1 MINLKKPLLLSV
13 VLMILVANC
22 SQEKRIILQ
31 SPNKRLSV
39 VISKDPKS
47 NSSHW
52 CYSIYLNEKGKKT
65 EVIEPSSLGLKRT
78 DGDFFANLTLARTS
92 GIETIDESYTL
103 ISGKRRQNRSQ
114 ANQLTL
120 SFKNQ
125 QDQPLD
131 IVFRAYNT
139 AVAFRYVFPDTSS
152 ERFVIEEEFTR
163 FNLPQPGKAWLQP
176 YDTLG
181 LWSPAYERGY
191 VRDLNIGDPC
201 PMTTGWGFPG
211 LFQVNDTWILISESG
226 VDENYCGAHLNSL
239 AANGDYRIQFPW
251 DWENYG
257 MGASQPTSSLPWIMP
272 WRLMVISRDLGDIV
286 ESDIVHDLAEPNRL
300 EDVSWIKPGRASWS
314 WWGDHPSPFDYQK
327 LKAYVDFAAEMG
339 WEYSLVDAGWHEMR
353 GGNIEQLVNY
363 ANSQN
368 VGILLWYNS
377 GGPHTR
383 VMDAG
388 PRDRMYDPV
397 IRKAEFQ
404 KISQWGVKGVKVD
417 FFQSEKQDIMKL
429 YLDIARD
436 AAEYKLLLNTHGCT
450 IPRGWNRTYPNFLT
464 MEGVKGAEAYT
475 YEKPI
480 EFPWFNNI
488 YPYIRNAIGPMDYT
502 PVTFTDYDESQQRVT
517 SHAHELALS
526 VIFESGIQHLAD
538 RIKGFRSTPQFVQD
552 FLKTVPV
559 AWDETWFIDGYPG
572 EFTVLAREKDGEIYF
587 AGIFNNSEAK
597 DYRFRLSFLPE
608 GDCQGFIIADGHN
621 PKEFAQREISI
632 TRETP
637 IETKILPY
645 GGFVGM
651 VTLKR

>member
-1 MINLKKPLLLSV
+1 MKIFLLKIALIY
-13 VLMILVANC
+13 VLVMGCHADKAIELW
-22 SQEKRIILQ
+22 
-31 SPNKRLSV
+31 SPNQYVSV
-39 VISKDPKS
+39 IVSQ
-47 NSSHW
+47 NSTNGIW
-52 CYSIYLNEKGKKT
+52 NYSIFLRIKDKKT
-65 EVIEPSSLGLKRT
+65 QILEPSSLGIKRN
-78 DGDFFANLTLARTS
+78 DGDFFHHLQLHKVS
-92 GIETIDESYTL
+92 KLVKIDESYTMVA
-103 ISGKRRQNRSQ
+103 GKHRVNHHQ
-114 ANQLTL
+114 AHQLTL
-120 SFKNQ
+120 SFQNQ
-125 QDQPLD
+125 QGQPLD
-131 IVFRAYNT
+131 IILHAFDT
-139 AVAFRYVFPDTSS
+139 GVAFRYVFPDTSA
-152 ERFVIEEEFTR
+152 ERLMVTEEWTT

-181 LWSPAYERGY
+181 VWNPAYERGY
-191 VRDLNIGDPC
+191 VRDLKIGDPC

-211 LFQVNDTWILISESG
+211 LFHVNDLWVLISEAA
-226 VDENYCGAHLNSL
+226 VDESYCGSHLL
-239 AANGDYRIQFPW
+239 AVADDGEYRIQFPW
-251 DWENYG
+251 EWENYG
-257 MGASQPTSSLPWIMP
+257 MGNSKPTSKLPWVMP
-272 WRLMVISRDLGDIV
+272 WRFILISRDLGDIV
-286 ESDIVHDLAEPNRL
+286 ESNIVHDLAEPSRL
-300 EDVSWIKPGRASWS
+300 ADVSWIKPGRASWS

-353 GGNIEQLVNY
+353 GGNIEQLVHY
-363 ANSQN
+363 A
-368 VGILLWYNS
+368 ILLWYNS

-388 PRDRMYDPV
+388 PRDRMYDPD
-397 IRKAEFQ
+397 IRRAEFQ

-429 YLDIARD
+429 YLDIAKD
-436 AAEYKLLLNTHGCT
+436 AAEFKLLLNTHGCT
-450 IPRGWNRTYPNFLT
+450 IPRGWSRTYPNFLT

-480 EFPWFNNI
+480 DFPWFNNV
-488 YPYIRNAIGPMDYT
+488 YPYTRNVIGPMDYT
-502 PVTFTDYDESQQRVT
+502 PVTFTDYNESQQRMT

-538 RIKGFRSTPQFVQD
+538 RIEGFRSTPQYVQD

-559 AWDETWFIDGYPG
+559 AWDDTYFIDGYPG
-572 EFTVLAREKDGEIYF
+572 EFTVLARENNGDIYF

-597 DYRFRLSFLPE
+597 DYRFSLPFLPA
-608 GDCQGFIIADGHN
+608 GDWQGFIIADGNH

-632 TRETP
+632 SRATP